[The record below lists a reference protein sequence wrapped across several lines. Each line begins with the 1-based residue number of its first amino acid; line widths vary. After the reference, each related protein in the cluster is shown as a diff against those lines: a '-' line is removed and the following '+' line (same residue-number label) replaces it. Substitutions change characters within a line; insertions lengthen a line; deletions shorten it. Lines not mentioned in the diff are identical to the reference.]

1 MATKANKEIANA
13 LAEAID
19 NLKNDYAGSSL
30 TDIYLV
36 VDKDSGELSIYDDEE
51 NLLSQVLVEAWV
63 ELDDDTEIEN
73 ALSEV
78 VAKFDDEDRFGALDL
93 YKPFSISLADEN
105 FVVQKELLVIEDD
118 SIVRLEND
126 FMERIDKEF
135 DDFLNKLLNE

>member
-51 NLLSQVLVEAWV
+51 NLLSQVLIEAWA
-63 ELDDDTEIEN
+63 ELDDDAEIEN

-78 VAKFDDEDRFGALDL
+78 VTKFDNEDRFGTLDL
-93 YKPFSISLADEN
+93 YKPFSINLADEN

>member
-78 VAKFDDEDRFGALDL
+78 VTKFDDEDRFGELDL

>member
-1 MATKANKEIANA
+1 M
-13 LAEAID
+13 
-19 NLKNDYAGSSL
+19 
-30 TDIYLV
+30 
-36 VDKDSGELSIYDDEE
+36 SIYDDEE

-78 VAKFDDEDRFGALDL
+78 VTKFDDEDRFGALDL

-135 DDFLNKLLNE
+135 DDERIICSLAMVSINVIYTYKVLKEAFCLIGL

>member
-78 VAKFDDEDRFGALDL
+78 VTKFDDEDRFGAFDL

>member
-51 NLLSQVLVEAWV
+51 NLLSQVLIEAWA
-63 ELDDDTEIEN
+63 ELDDDAEIEN

-78 VAKFDDEDRFGALDL
+78 VTKFDNEDRFGTLDL